1 MEASGD
7 KLRLVFFGSGAFGL
21 PTLRHLAARHEVL
34 AIVTQPDRPAGRGG
48 KETPTP
54 IAEWAA
60 RDASVR
66 DVVIRKPE
74 RISVASEI
82 EAIRALPAHAW
93 VVIAYGQKLP
103 RALLADRFAINL
115 HASLLPRWRGAA
127 PINAAMLAGDP
138 ETGNSVITLADQMD
152 AGLVLAQSKRAI
164 GPTMTAGELHD
175 ALSADG
181 PALVERV
188 LQEHCDVERRG
199 SGGAAL
205 TGMVQDPS
213 RVTLAPKLSK
223 ADGWVDF
230 GASARRCRERIHA
243 LTPWPGVAVELHGP
257 MVKLLR
263 VRDEAADKDVAA
275 SVGATGTL
283 FDPEQ
288 GLVACGDGTT
298 LRLLE
303 VQPAGKRAMAWP
315 DFARGAHLRGG
326 ERLTSVMPVPPG
338 AGGDARGGGR

>member
-1 MEASGD
+1 MDASGN

-21 PTLRHLAARHEVL
+21 PTLQHLAARHEVL

-66 DVVIRKPE
+66 GAAIRKPE
-74 RISVASEI
+74 RINTPAEI
-82 EAIRALPAHAW
+82 EAIRAAPADAW

-103 RALLADRFAINL
+103 RTLLGGRFAINL

-152 AGLVLAQSKRAI
+152 AGLVLAQSRWAI
-164 GPTMTAGELHD
+164 EPTMTAGELHD
-175 ALSADG
+175 SLAADG

-188 LQEHCDVERRG
+188 LQAHRAGTVRG
-199 SGGAAL
+199 TA
-205 TGMVQDPS
+205 QDAS
-213 RVTLAPKLSK
+213 RVTLAPKMSK

-230 GASARRCRERIHA
+230 AQRAGRCRERVHA
-243 LTPWPGVAVELHGP
+243 LTPWPGVAVEVRGQAI
-257 MVKLLR
+257 KLLR
-263 VRDEAADKDVAA
+263 VREEPGSADPPVVEQNAA
-275 SVGATGTL
+275 GATGHL
-283 FDPEQ
+283 LDPQQ
-288 GLVACGDGTT
+288 GLVACGKGTS

-303 VQPAGKRAMAWP
+303 VQPAGKRAMPWA
-315 DFARGAHLRGG
+315 DFARGAHLRPG
-326 ERLTSVMPVPPG
+326 ERLTSVMPVPSRPS
-338 AGGDARGGGR
+338 DHARGALP